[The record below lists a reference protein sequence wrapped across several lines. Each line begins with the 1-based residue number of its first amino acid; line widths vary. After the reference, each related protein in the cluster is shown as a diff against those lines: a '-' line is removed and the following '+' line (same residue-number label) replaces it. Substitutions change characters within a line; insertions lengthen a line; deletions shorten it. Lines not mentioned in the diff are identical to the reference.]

1 MHETWTDTRLKFISN
16 SDDNSIVLPSRLIS
30 KLWVP
35 DLYIVGSK
43 SSFIHKTTVDN
54 LVLRL
59 FNDGSIFYNVKIT
72 TTVACQMNLYNFPLD
87 MENCSLTFQSLGYTS
102 DEVNLEWMV
111 GSHMEDLFMDTRLVT
126 SMPKF
131 QLVHHNFHS
140 RNVTITEADRYAGMR
155 SQLKV
160 SFELKRYLLSVFFQS
175 YFPALIMV
183 VLAGL
188 GMWIDPRSV
197 PARVAL
203 GVTSVLTISTI
214 ITGLKAS
221 LPKVSYLTAMDIY
234 LWVCFLFVFSTVLEF
249 CCLNFIMTERG
260 KKSLK
265 KFQQTIPAPAQI
277 EKYPKIKPSIVR
289 NGITSQSKRKDNK
302 DSQSTR
308 YQHHKLSDDVAI
320 IFRSL
325 PSLGDGQED
334 TKSTSTDLT
343 PKHPKGLKMQVPSS
357 LQRINPRKCLP
368 SDAES
373 LDVFFRVGYFYSF
386 LVFNG
391 IYWGYYVM
399 ATQHEGGE
407 ES

>member
-1 MHETWTDTRLKFISN
+1 QDLTFTLCMHETWTDTRLKFISN

-102 DEVNLEWMV
+102 DEVNLEWMGTLPSQKLTV
-111 GSHMEDLFMDTRLVT
+111 TLVSFDYLYSYILFKYISSHDGKR
-126 SMPKF
+126 
-131 QLVHHNFHS
+131 
-140 RNVTITEADRYAGMR
+140 MR

-249 CCLNFIMTERG
+249 CCLNFIMTERDRFIFFRNIQ
-260 KKSLK
+260 KSSRASYLSEH
-265 KFQQTIPAPAQI
+265 FH
-277 EKYPKIKPSIVR
+277 
-289 NGITSQSKRKDNK
+289 
-302 DSQSTR
+302 R

-391 IYWGYYVM
+391 IYWVIYHALIWKTIGHYR
-399 ATQHEGGE
+399 
-407 ES
+407 S